1 MQINTALSS
10 KEYAEIYRLVPNF
23 SEQSLDLEQ
32 IWKLMDQ
39 VWDEMGCDNIKL
51 DLTKISDYYRHPIWL
66 LNGFFIEQHDLS
78 LQHRHAISDWIIK
91 TRLQKILDFGG
102 GFGTLARMI
111 ADKSPETIV
120 NIFEPYPSDI
130 ALSQCKDY
138 ANVSFVNNLTFGYDC
153 LVSTDVLEHVG
164 DPLDLFSKMI
174 EVVNLNGYLVIANH
188 FFPSIKCH
196 LPITFHFRYSFD
208 EFAEVMGL
216 KKVALCEGSHAT
228 IYQKIKDQPLDWE
241 KIRRMETNS
250 QRIFIWKEFH
260 NKYLSHW
267 KSRLKK
273 LWNNPAD
280 TLKKAWQKF
289 SKAN

>member
-1 MQINTALSS
+1 
-10 KEYAEIYRLVPNF
+10 
-23 SEQSLDLEQ
+23 
-32 IWKLMDQ
+32 
-39 VWDEMGCDNIKL
+39 MGCDNINL

-78 LQHRHAISDWIIK
+78 LQHRYAISDWIVK
-91 TRLQKILDFGG
+91 TRLQRVLDFGG

-130 ALSQCKDY
+130 ALSQCRNHT
-138 ANVSFVNNLTFGYDC
+138 NVSFVNNLTFGYDC

-164 DPLDLFSKMI
+164 DPLELFSKMI

-228 IYQKIKDQPLDWE
+228 IYQKIKDHPLDWE
-241 KIRRMETNS
+241 KIRRMEKNS

-260 NKYLSHW
+260 NKYLSPSQ
-267 KSRLKK
+267 SRLKR

-280 TLKKAWQKF
+280 TLKRAWQKF